1 MKIVKKRVSNGDL
14 VLEQC
19 DYTPIEWRTICVVFG
34 VNPKKTLKIVI
45 PEKAVKSIVIFEK

>member
-19 DYTPIEWRTICVVFG
+19 DYTPIKWRTICVVFG